1 MIAISE
7 IKLYDILK
15 TKFNINETDAREM
28 VAEVV
33 SVNEKTDKILNEK
46 IDERFKDSKDI
57 FLTKNDKNDLLKEIY
72 TVRTDLEKS
81 LRTHFYWT
89 VGLSLFIIG
98 TLITSVITILSRL
111 PSHP

>member
-7 IKLYDILK
+7 IRLYDILK
-15 TKFNINETDAREM
+15 TRFNLNETDAREI

-33 SVNEKTDKILNEK
+33 TVNEKTEKILNEK
-46 IDERFKDSKDI
+46 IEDRFKDSKDI
-57 FLTKNDKNDLLKEIY
+57 FLTKDDKNDLLREIY
-72 TVRTDLEKS
+72 TIRTDLEKS

-98 TLITSVITILSRL
+98 SLITSVITILSRL
-111 PSHP
+111 PVHP